1 MGKLDKKALFS
12 VYCGDEITAYSGRGF
27 KKYSINRFLMAQPSE
42 KVRSGN
48 GKGAVCAGSMP
59 LPVEMR
65 PSSAPFRSA
74 SAEYASARRDETF
87 AFSMIFQK
95 VYFEFHRIEMRFSL
109 RK

>member
-1 MGKLDKKALFS
+1 MVVLFQQYVENTGFFS
-12 VYCGDEITAYSGRGF
+12 NFSAGGRHDGGTLLVIPLEFQEIEHQPFPYGTAFG
-27 KKYSINRFLMAQPSE
+27 

-87 AFSMIFQK
+87 AFSTIF
-95 VYFEFHRIEMRFSL
+95 
-109 RK
+109 